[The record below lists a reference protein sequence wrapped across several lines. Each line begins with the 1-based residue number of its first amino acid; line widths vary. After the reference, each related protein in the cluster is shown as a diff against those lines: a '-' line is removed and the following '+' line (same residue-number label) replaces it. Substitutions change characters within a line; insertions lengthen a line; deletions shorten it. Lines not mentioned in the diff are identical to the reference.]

1 MTAAFTFPGQGS
13 QAVGMGKALSE
24 AFPAAR
30 AVFDEVDAALGEK
43 LTTIIWEGPSETLQ
57 LTENA
62 QPALMAVSLA
72 TMRVLETEAGFSV
85 AKNAA
90 FVAGHSLGEYSALAA
105 AGSFAISDT
114 ARLLRVRGLAMQK
127 AVPVGV
133 GAMAALLG
141 LDYETAAVVADEA
154 AQGQVCQAANDNGG
168 GQVVISG
175 DKAAVERAVEI
186 AKTKG
191 AKRAM
196 LLPVSAPFHCRLM
209 QPAADAMAEALASVS
224 IKPPAAPL
232 VSNVRATPITDPDE
246 IRRRLV
252 EQVTGT
258 VRWRESVAYMA
269 GHGVGRFFEIGAGKV
284 LSGLVKRIAE
294 GAVGVSVG
302 GPGDI
307 GTAKDALLAATRSS

>member
-13 QAVGMGKALSE
+13 QAVGMGKALAD
-24 AFPAAR
+24 AFPVAR
-30 AVFDEVDAALGEK
+30 AVFDEVDSALSEK
-43 LTTIIWEGPSETLQ
+43 LTGIIWDGPAETLQ

-72 TMRVLETEAGFSV
+72 TMRVLEAEAGISL
-85 AKNAA
+85 ARDAA

-105 AGSFAISDT
+105 AGSLSVTDA
-114 ARLLRVRGLAMQK
+114 ARLLRTRGLAMQK

-141 LDYETAAVVADEA
+141 LDYETAVAVAEEA
-154 AQGQVCQAANDNGG
+154 ARGEVCHAANDNGG
-168 GQVVISG
+168 GQVVVSG
-175 DKAAVERAVEI
+175 NKAAVERALEI

-196 LLPVSAPFHCRLM
+196 LLPVSAPFHCSLM
-209 QPAADAMAEALASVS
+209 QPAADVMADALAKVT
-224 IKPPAAPL
+224 INKPVVPL
-232 VSNVRATPITDPDE
+232 VSNVLAAPISDPDE

-258 VRWRESVAYMA
+258 VRWRECVSYMA
-269 GHGVGRFFEIGAGKV
+269 GQGVTRVLEVGSGKV

-294 GAVGVSVG
+294 GAVGVAVG
-302 GPGDI
+302 GPNDI
-307 GTAKDALLAATRSS
+307 AAAKDALAAARSA